1 MTCEENY
8 IQAENGMWKKKIR
21 KLLGIEPRSL
31 DCKYVRKGGGGRGV
45 RYWVLHCM
53 PNLLLHSL
61 NNITAVGEHPKTE
74 YELVLQLEGYSPTV
88 KNVQDPEGN
97 VEISYID
104 YIRNYKKLHHEY
116 LVPCHI
122 DTNDNYA

>member
-1 MTCEENY
+1 M
-8 IQAENGMWKKKIR
+8 QAENGMWKRIR
-21 KLLGIEPRSL
+21 KQPGIESRSL
-31 DCKYVRKGGGGRGV
+31 ACEYMYERKGG
-45 RYWVLHCM
+45 YWVLHCM

-97 VEISYID
+97 VEIH
-104 YIRNYKKLHHEY
+104 NEFKK
-116 LVPCHI
+116 I
-122 DTNDNYA
+122 TMSQ